1 MFWILVQKEL
11 KSIIQSPKFIAS
23 FLTFSILILLSFHTG
38 IKEYK
43 DFEKNYNTAKNLIET
58 NIAQADNWMKVQYVA
73 FREPNPMQ
81 IFATGINNDIGRF
94 SSVNRWNPI
103 KLTQSVY
110 NDDPIFAVFRYIDF
124 TFIVTIVLSL
134 FAVLFTY
141 DSINGER
148 ENGTLRLVFSN
159 SVPRNL
165 FILAKFTG
173 TWLGLVIPVF
183 IPILLGLLV
192 MIISGIPL
200 LGADWVK
207 IVFLLGTSLLYFTFF
222 IAVGILVSALT
233 KHSSTSFLILLT
245 IWIAFV
251 FIIPRVGVMVAG
263 QFIVVPTNAEIESQR
278 VAFQQQG
285 WKKYGEEYSKLWE
298 KRSAEMKGMTPAQQ
312 EQYRKDKEFEWME
325 ESDKITKKREK
336 DENDFYE
343 RIVEGARNKREQLE
357 KLALSLS
364 RISPASA
371 FQLTV
376 MNLGG
381 TDLEMRQRYETA
393 MKDFRTKYNDFVEK
407 KQKESGG
414 FGGFRISF
422 SSGSGG
428 SGIKFDDGRGKAI
441 ETKDLPK
448 FSYAKESL
456 ATALVPSIVD
466 MAIIILL
473 TLGAFA
479 AAYIVFLKYDLR

>member
-23 FLTFSILILLSFHTG
+23 FLTFSILILLSFYAG

-58 NIAQADNWMKVQYVA
+58 NIAQADTWMKVRYVA

-94 SSVNRWNPI
+94 SSINQYNPI

-110 NDDPIFAVFRYIDF
+110 NDDPIYAVFRYIDF

-134 FAVLFTY
+134 FAILFTY

-173 TWLGLVIPVF
+173 TWLGLVVPIL
-183 IPILLGLLV
+183 IPILLGMLIL
-192 MIISGIPL
+192 IISGITL
-200 LGADWVK
+200 AGADFMK
-207 IVFLLGTSLLYFTFF
+207 ISFLLAISLLYFTFF
-222 IAVGILVSALT
+222 IAIGILVSALT
-233 KHSSTSFLILLT
+233 RHSSTSFLILLT
-245 IWIAFV
+245 VWIAFV

-263 QFIVVPTNAEIESQR
+263 QFVTVPTNAEIESQR

-285 WKKYGEEYSKLWE
+285 WNKYGEELGKLWS
-298 KRSAEMKGMTPAQQ
+298 KRSEEMKGMTTAQQ
-312 EQYRKDKEFEWME
+312 EQYRKDKELEWME
-325 ESDKITKKREK
+325 ESDKISKQREK
-336 DENDFYE
+336 EVNDFYE
-343 RIVEGARNKREQLE
+343 RIVEGARNKREHLE
-357 KLALSLS
+357 QLALSLS
-364 RISPASA
+364 RFSPASA
-371 FQLTV
+371 FQLAV
-376 MNLGG
+376 MNLSG
-381 TDLEMRQRYETA
+381 TDLTMRQRYETA
-393 MKDFRTKYNDFVEK
+393 MKDFRIKYNDFVAK

-414 FGGFRISF
+414 FSGYSISF
-422 SSGSGG
+422 SSTSGV
-428 SGIKFDDGRGKAI
+428 KFSDGRGKSV

-448 FSYAKESL
+448 FSYPRESL
-456 ATALVPSIVD
+456 SAALAPSIID

-479 AAYIVFLKYDLR
+479 SAYIVFLKYDLR